1 MKKNVIIALIALM
14 LGAGILEVI
23 NYVSNKEVKSELE
36 WYKDAY
42 KLNNDLVWK
51 YDHYERCVN
60 IFLEE
65 LDSIYNIQ
73 DMYPG
78 YLQDA
83 EDEVALQWAKADE

>member
-1 MKKNVIIALIALM
+1 MKKNVIIALIALL
-14 LGAGILEVI
+14 LGAGISEVI
-23 NYVSNKEVKSELE
+23 NYVSNKEKYERLE
-36 WYKDAY
+36 WLEDSFR
-42 KLNNDLVWK
+42 LNNDLVWK

-60 IFLEE
+60 TFLEE